1 MLIIT
6 SVGEKVVSYHIFPTW
21 EYINF
26 NDTLKNTLYYFNIT
40 RRIKS
45 ETLGTGIKHIMNKT
59 LHDIENT
66 VSVSSTVNFKLTM

>member
-1 MLIIT
+1 MAFPPLENISILMIHFR
-6 SVGEKVVSYHIFPTW
+6 KYFIFW
-21 EYINF
+21 
-26 NDTLKNTLYYFNIT
+26 DIT

-45 ETLGTGIKHIMNKT
+45 GTLGTGVKHFMNKT